1 MLAGT
6 IIDRGACH
14 PTAYDFFLCSH
25 AGLKGTSKATHYFV
39 MYDENNFSYVF
50 RTKRRDVV
58 VAVA

>member
-39 MYDENNFSYVF
+39 MYDENNFSYVQM
-50 RTKRRDVV
+50 
-58 VAVA
+58 A